1 MNVRLNV
8 QVVAVQHHKGWE
20 SLKTGLKISALL
32 CLLMGTLH
40 SAVAQ
45 DFAPPQ
51 SLETKE
57 LTANRRLFTEVSS
70 GLQAMREG
78 PDGRIYLLVSPQPG
92 VLVFEANGKPVMQI
106 GAALSSIA
114 GVKTRPAAITFGEDC
129 DVDSEGRIYVADRG
143 ANAVLIFSN
152 EGSLLRSIPVTAPV
166 SLAAIPD
173 GEVAVATWRDS
184 HLILV
189 FDKNGRDVR
198 EFGEPEPMSDREDL
212 NRYLSTGLLA
222 TDAQS
227 HLFYAFP
234 YMPEPTIRQYDRF
247 GFAGQEIAYSP
258 IDALQVA
265 QATRKEIQRQENR
278 HDPPLLKRNLTA
290 VTVDRTSG
298 EVWVGLHHALLHFDK
313 EGNGAAS
320 YILYTPDGGPLE
332 VTSILV
338 NKQRILIG
346 SPSVGV
352 YEFLRPEKREDLK
365 TEKDNDNRS
374 VGKKT
379 SP

>member
-1 MNVRLNV
+1 LNVRLNV
-8 QVVAVQHHKGWE
+8 QVVAVQHDKGWK
-20 SLKTGLKISALL
+20 SLKTGLKIFVML
-32 CLLMGTLH
+32 CLLAFTL
-40 SAVAQ
+40 SRAAAQ
-45 DFAPPQ
+45 DLVPPQ

-57 LTANRRLFTEVSS
+57 LTANRKLFTEVSS
-70 GLQAMREG
+70 GLRAMREG

-92 VLVFEANGKPVMQI
+92 VLVFEASGKPLMQI

-114 GVKTRPAAITFGEDC
+114 GVKTRPAGITFGEDC

-143 ANAVLIFSN
+143 ANAVLVFSK
-152 EGSLLRSIPVTAPV
+152 EGMLLRAIPVVAPV
-166 SLAAIPD
+166 SLAALPD
-173 GEVAVATWRDS
+173 GEVAVTTWRDP

-198 EFGEPEPMSDREDL
+198 EFGEPEPLSDRDDL

-278 HDPPLLKRNLTA
+278 REPPLLKRNLTA
-290 VTVDRTSG
+290 ITVDRSSG
-298 EVWVGLHHALLHFDK
+298 EVWVALHHALLQFDK
-313 EGNGAAS
+313 DGNGTAS
-320 YILYTPDGGPLE
+320 YLLYTPQGSPLE
-332 VTSILV
+332 VTSLLV
-338 NKQRILIG
+338 NKERILIG
-346 SPSVGV
+346 SESLGV
-352 YEFLRPEKREDLK
+352 YEFLRPAKHENLK

-374 VGKKT
+374 AEKKV

>member
-1 MNVRLNV
+1 
-8 QVVAVQHHKGWE
+8 
-20 SLKTGLKISALL
+20 LKIGLKISVAL
-32 CLLMGTLH
+32 CLLACALH
-40 SAVAQ
+40 RTAAQ
-45 DFAPPQ
+45 DLAPPQ

-57 LTANRRLFTEVSS
+57 LTANRKLFTEVSS
-70 GLQAMREG
+70 GLRAIREG

-92 VLVFEANGKPVMQI
+92 ILVFEANGKPLMQI

-114 GVKTRPAAITFGEDC
+114 GVKTRPAGITFGEDC

-143 ANAVLIFSN
+143 ANAVLIFSKD
-152 EGSLLRSIPVTAPV
+152 GTLLHSIPVTTPV
-166 SLAAIPD
+166 SLAALPD
-173 GEVAVATWRDS
+173 GEVAVTTWRDP

-198 EFGEPEPMSDREDL
+198 EFGEPEPMSDRDDL

-222 TDAQS
+222 TDAQG

-247 GFAGQEIAYSP
+247 GFAGQEIAYAP

-278 HDPPLLKRNLTA
+278 REPPLLKRNLTA
-290 VTVDRTSG
+290 ITVDRSND
-298 EVWVGLHHALLHFDK
+298 EVWVAMHHVLLHFDK
-313 EGNGAAS
+313 EGNGVAS
-320 YILYTPDGGPLE
+320 YLLYTPQGSPLE
-332 VTSILV
+332 ITSILV
-338 NKQRILIG
+338 NKERLLIG
-346 SPSVGV
+346 SESVGV
-352 YEFLRPEKREDLK
+352 YEFLRPDKHENLK

-374 VGKKT
+374 AGKKV